1 MLRTMDTVHF
11 CEQIKASACQS
22 HYIMKWRD
30 RDHINTPLTRSVG
43 GSYHSGKRK
52 TDKLQRQPQLSMPS
66 YASHRLRILSSVQ
79 RHKKKLNIAITLKKH
94 SSKTFEH

>member
-11 CEQIKASACQS
+11 CEQIKVSARRP
-22 HYIMKWRD
+22 HHIMRWRD
-30 RDHINTPLTRSVG
+30 CVHINNLLTHSVG
-43 GSYHSGKRK
+43 GSRNSGKRK

-66 YASHRLRILSSVQ
+66 SASHRLRIFSSVQ
-79 RHKKKLNIAITLKKH
+79 RHRKKLNIAITLKKH

>member
-11 CEQIKASACQS
+11 CEQVKVSARQP
-22 HYIMKWRD
+22 HYIMKWRE
-30 RDHINTPLTRSVG
+30 RDHINNLLTHFVG
-43 GSYHSGKRK
+43 GSRNSGKRK

-66 YASHRLRILSSVQ
+66 SASHRLRIFSSDQ
-79 RHKKKLNIAITLKKH
+79 SHRKKLNISINLKKH

>member
-11 CEQIKASACQS
+11 CEQIKVSARQP
-22 HYIMKWRD
+22 HNIMKWREC
-30 RDHINTPLTRSVG
+30 DHINNPLTHSVG

-66 YASHRLRILSSVQ
+66 YASHRLRILSSDQ
-79 RHKKKLNIAITLKKH
+79 SHRKNQI
-94 SSKTFEH
+94 SP